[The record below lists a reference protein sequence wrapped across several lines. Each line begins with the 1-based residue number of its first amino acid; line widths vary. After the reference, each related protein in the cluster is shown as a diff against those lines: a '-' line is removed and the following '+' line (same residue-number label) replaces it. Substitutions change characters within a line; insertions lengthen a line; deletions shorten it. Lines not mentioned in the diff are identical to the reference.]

1 MFGVL
6 QQPVQTEKTPLCPR
20 SPYAA
25 AKVYAHR
32 MTVNYRESFGL
43 HASSGILFNHESP
56 LRGIEFVTRKISDG
70 VVRIKLG
77 MQKQLV
83 LGNLD
88 VQRDWGH
95 ARDFVN
101 AMWLMLQHDKSDD
114 YVVATGRAAS
124 VREFCALAF
133 AHAGLRME
141 DHVVVDPRFM
151 RPAEVEK
158 VLGDAT
164 KARERLG
171 WRPETTVEAPV
182 AEMVDAYVAR
192 VKRHEHL

>member
-1 MFGVL
+1 
-6 QQPVQTEKTPLCPR
+6 
-20 SPYAA
+20 
-25 AKVYAHR
+25 
-32 MTVNYRESFGL
+32 
-43 HASSGILFNHESP
+43 
-56 LRGIEFVTRKISDG
+56 
-70 VVRIKLG
+70 
-77 MQKQLV
+77 MQNQLA

-95 ARDFVN
+95 ARDSVK
-101 AMWLMLQHDKSDD
+101 AMWLMLQQDKADD
-114 YVVATGRAAS
+114 YVVATGRATS

-133 AHAGLRME
+133 AHAGLKME

-171 WRPETTVEAPV
+171 WRPETTLEVLI
-182 AEMVDAYVAR
+182 AEMVDADMAR
-192 VKRHEHL
+192 LKRHEHL